1 MFGNPETTTGG
12 RALKFYS
19 SIRLDVRRVET
30 LKQGGEMVGN
40 HTRIKVVK
48 NKVAP
53 PFKQAEFDIMFG
65 TGISKEGDI
74 LDLAADCGIVNK
86 SGAWYA
92 YNGLGQRIKERHGE
106 KRTRF
111 LLDLTR
117 PYQNLLE
124 KEEFL
129 PDGESRKQTYLWGG
143 TLLGM
148 TEERKNKKS
157 SAEFILDELGSP
169 VRLLK
174 EDKALEE
181 VYGYDEFGN
190 GWGESSQPFGY
201 TGYRKDETT
210 GAWFAQA
217 REYQPQTGR
226 FMGEDKNRGYLWAP
240 YTQNAY
246 NYCWNNPVALVDES
260 GCFPWL
266 IIPVIVIAGA
276 LTGCGKKE
284 EYETISPDNII
295 VPQPTPSPTPSP
307 IPMSEQ
313 SSIPASVRQYTYE
326 PEFIKVDD
334 YRVETRTEL
343 IEFVKYSENFYSEL
357 YDSDGDGEVDT
368 IGYGHD
374 IIQNQDIAK
383 YPQGTISEE
392 EAEALLITDLNE
404 LFPKEWLEAAEKNG
418 HQFTVNEIDA
428 LTSLNFNTSSL
439 TVDISKVFLETISSE
454 DSMSADE
461 YSKAIYEQFM
471 TYAGSGEMSGLAKR
485 RIAEAWIFLRNVY
498 QTGFYDKELEDL
510 CIP

>member
-1 MFGNPETTTGG
+1 MCVF
-12 RALKFYS
+12 
-19 SIRLDVRRVET
+19 
-30 LKQGGEMVGN
+30 
-40 HTRIKVVK
+40 
-48 NKVAP
+48 
-53 PFKQAEFDIMFG
+53 
-65 TGISKEGDI
+65 
-74 LDLAADCGIVNK
+74 
-86 SGAWYA
+86 
-92 YNGLGQRIKERHGE
+92 
-106 KRTRF
+106 
-111 LLDLTR
+111 
-117 PYQNLLE
+117 
-124 KEEFL
+124 
-129 PDGESRKQTYLWGG
+129 
-143 TLLGM
+143 
-148 TEERKNKKS
+148 
-157 SAEFILDELGSP
+157 
-169 VRLLK
+169 
-174 EDKALEE
+174 
-181 VYGYDEFGN
+181 
-190 GWGESSQPFGY
+190 
-201 TGYRKDETT
+201 
-210 GAWFAQA
+210 
-217 REYQPQTGR
+217 TGR
-226 FMGEDKNRGYLWAP
+226 I
-240 YTQNAY
+240 
-246 NYCWNNPVALVDES
+246 S
-260 GCFPWL
+260 
-266 IIPVIVIAGA
+266 